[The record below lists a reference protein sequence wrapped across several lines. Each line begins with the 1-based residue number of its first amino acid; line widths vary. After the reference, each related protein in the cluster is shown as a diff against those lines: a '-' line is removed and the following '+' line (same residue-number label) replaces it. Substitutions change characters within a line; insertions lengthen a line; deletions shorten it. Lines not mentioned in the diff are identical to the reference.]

1 MNSTDEQCP
10 DWLRVNGLV
19 AAIQED
25 DLGVIQDCWN
35 VFDRMVHLESM
46 GRNDGDDHF
55 LAFGLKRKKVREK
68 DVAALR
74 VILEATGFV
83 ETVVQERET
92 VDVADR
98 YETSSPLKK
107 SVEIRGVWR
116 TLWPRTDY
124 GKFYIRLR
132 TELLES
138 DVRTRWMLKYQ
149 PHVFGAALL

>member
-1 MNSTDEQCP
+1 MNSTDEQYP
-10 DWLRVNGLV
+10 DWPRVNGLV

-25 DLGVIQDCWN
+25 DLGIIQDCWN

-46 GRNDGDDHF
+46 GRNDRDDHF
-55 LAFGLKRKKVREK
+55 LAFGLKHKKVREK
-68 DVAALR
+68 DVAAFR

-83 ETVVQERET
+83 EMIVRQRET

-107 SVEIRGVWR
+107 SVEVRGVWR
-116 TLWPRTDY
+116 TLWPRADY
-124 GKFYIRLR
+124 GKFYIRLK

-138 DVRTRWMLKYQ
+138 DVRARWMLKYQ
-149 PHVFGAALL
+149 LHVFGTVHL

>member
-25 DLGVIQDCWN
+25 DLGVIQDCWS
-35 VFDRMVHLESM
+35 VFDRMAHLESM
-46 GRNDGDDHF
+46 GRNDGDGHF
-55 LAFGLKRKKVREK
+55 LAFGLKHKKVREK

-98 YETSSPLKK
+98 CVHSSPGGKQME
-107 SVEIRGVWR
+107 VRGVWR

-124 GKFYIRLR
+124 GKFYIRLKA
-132 TELLES
+132 ELLES
-138 DVRTRWMLKYQ
+138 DVRTRWVLKYQ
-149 PHVFGAALL
+149 PHVFGTVHL